1 LALQPRVKVKPM
13 QPLPD
18 AETEELLRRAGDGDG
33 AARQRLLARHRDRLC
48 RMVDL
53 RLDRR
58 LRARV
63 DPSDVVQEVLTEADR
78 ALAEYLARRPLPFYP
93 WLRQLAWER
102 LVALH
107 RRHVTA
113 QRRSVTREEMANLSL
128 ANDSVLE
135 LADRLI
141 DRHSSPSH
149 RLLRE
154 ELRARVRV
162 GLDQL
167 GARDRE
173 VLILRHLEQL
183 STAETAAVLG
193 VTEGAVKLRH
203 LRALDRLRSV
213 LEPEFG
219 KEQP

>member
-1 LALQPRVKVKPM
+1 M
-13 QPLPD
+13 QSLPD
-18 AETEELLRRAGDGDG
+18 AETEELLRRAGSGDD
-33 AARQRLLARHRDRLC
+33 AARQRLLSRHRERLC

-63 DPSDVVQEVLTEADR
+63 DPSDVVQDVLAEADG
-78 ALAEYLARRPLPFYP
+78 ALGEYLARRPLPFYP

-107 RRHVTA
+107 RRHVAA
-113 QRRSVTREEMANLSL
+113 QRRSVTREETDTPPLPD
-128 ANDSVLE
+128 DSALE
-135 LADRLI
+135 LIDRLI

-149 RLLRE
+149 RLLRD
-154 ELRARVRV
+154 ELRSRVRA
-162 GLDQL
+162 GLNRL
-167 GARDRE
+167 AARDRE
-173 VLILRHLEQL
+173 VLTLRHLEQL

-203 LRALDRLRSV
+203 LRALDRLRIV

-219 KEQP
+219 KDLS